1 MKWFKHD
8 SDARHDAKLQKLR
21 LKYGLEGYGMYFFLL
36 ECIVGNIESHNLT
49 FELEEDSELISA
61 ATNIHVERVEEMM
74 RYMVNLGLFEET
86 AGKVTCLKIAKRLDG
101 SMTSNPKFRQLIKNS
116 HDAVMM
122 QSGLSHDG
130 VMINP
135 DLVML
140 EEKRREE
147 KRRDEKRRDE
157 KKASSKKFVPP
168 TLAEVKAHF
177 QEKGFGAD
185 PERFFN
191 YYDSADWV
199 KANNE
204 PVVYWK
210 RAAANW
216 EAREKDHKS
225 TTKNVVSIDP
235 ITGREAHYTTMQPRE
250 DGSW

>member
-147 KRRDEKRRDE
+147 KRKVSRFAPPSVTEVAEYAKEKGYSIN
-157 KKASSKKFVPP
+157 ATKFV
-168 TLAEVKAHF
+168 
-177 QEKGFGAD
+177 
-185 PERFFN
+185 N
-191 YYDSADWV
+191 YYE
-199 KANNE
+199 ANGWMVGRNKMKS
-204 PVVYWK
+204 WK
-210 RAAANW
+210 HAVANW
-216 EAREKDHKS
+216 ASNDFNKS
-225 TTKNVVSIDP
+225 APLLTEVAI
-235 ITGREAHYTTMQPRE
+235 
-250 DGSW
+250 